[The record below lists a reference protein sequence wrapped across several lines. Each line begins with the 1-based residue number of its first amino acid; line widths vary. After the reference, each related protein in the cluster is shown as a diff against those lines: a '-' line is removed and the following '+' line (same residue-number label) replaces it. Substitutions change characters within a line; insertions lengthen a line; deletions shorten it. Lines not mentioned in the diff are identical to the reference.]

1 MAHMTH
7 RQRQAAAKAEK
18 AAQIPFDA
26 RRIEWENRVYD
37 ADREMH
43 RARTS
48 TDAANQAGGPNAL
61 STFWYTV
68 IFVGVVLWVMQDD
81 PNPTLIHCIGD
92 FYQPITTTN
101 INDCRR

>member
-18 AAQIPFDA
+18 AAQIQTDA

-37 ADREMH
+37 TDREMH
-43 RARTS
+43 HARSS
-48 TDAANQAGGPNAL
+48 TDAANQSGLSAL
-61 STFWYTV
+61 STFWYTL
-68 IFVGVVLWVMQDD
+68 IFIGGAIWFLQDD
-81 PNPTLIHCIGD
+81 PNPNLIHCIGSY
-92 FYQPITTTN
+92 YQPITTTN